1 MRMRYLP
8 VVIVAVILSASCLFA
23 QIYMGDMPRE
33 GSVGSTQMVYSSH
46 GLLVLRTGVLAKYNP
61 QTLQEVQVFEL
72 FGPAPESPEDST
84 DRAGQQAYFAEM
96 QRRMAPALMLT
107 HEDSLLIIV
116 GNGFARI
123 DQETLKVEATADLT
137 MPEEGEGTESGR
149 DLSWAQPAPTYLLV
163 GQTIYLTRSNE
174 VLALDVTEGKILGR
188 TPLPEEMQSA
198 PMSGFMG
205 MRGGL
210 RGVERDFGPRG
221 GFDRGGPTPQMPP
234 TR

>member
-1 MRMRYLP
+1 MRTRYLLGVIA
-8 VVIVAVILSASCLFA
+8 VVIVSASSLFA
-23 QIYMGDMPRE
+23 QGYTGGTPGE
-33 GSVGSTQMVYSSH
+33 GAVGSTQMVCSSH
-46 GLLVLRTGVLAKYNP
+46 GLFVLRTGVLAQYDP
-61 QTLQEVQVFEL
+61 QTLQEVRVFEL
-72 FGPAPESPEDST
+72 FGPAPELPEDSA
-84 DRAGQQAYFAEM
+84 DRAGMQAYLGEM
-96 QRRMAPALMLT
+96 QRRMAPALMLI

-123 DQETLKVEATADLT
+123 DQETLKVAATADFT

-149 DLSWAQPAPTYLLV
+149 GLRRVEPAPTYLLV
-163 GQTIYLTRSNE
+163 GQTIYLIRSQE
-174 VLALDVTEGKILGR
+174 ILALGVTEGEILGR

-210 RGVERDFGPRG
+210 RGAERDFGPRG

-234 TR
+234 R

>member
-1 MRMRYLP
+1 MRTRYLP
-8 VVIVAVILSASCLFA
+8 VVMAAVIASASCLFA
-23 QIYMGDMPRE
+23 QIYMGGTLRE
-33 GSVGSTQMVYSSH
+33 GAVGSTQMVYSSH
-46 GLLVLRTGVLAKYNP
+46 GLFVLRTGVLAKYDP

-72 FGPAPESPEDST
+72 FGPAPKLPEDST
-84 DRAGQQAYFAEM
+84 DRAGVQTYLGEM

-123 DQETLKVEATADLT
+123 DQETLKVAATADFT
-137 MPEEGEGTESGR
+137 MPEEGEGTELGR
-149 DLSWAQPAPTYLLV
+149 GLRRVEPAPTYLLV

-174 VLALDVTEGKILGR
+174 VLALDVTEGEILGR
-188 TPLPEEMQSA
+188 TPLPEEMQPA

-210 RGVERDFGPRG
+210 RGAERDFGPRG

-234 TR
+234 PR